1 MTDDE
6 ILQKMRERV
15 SKSIATAIETSGDA
29 WMHTLGDMAQIFLQ
43 LQIIDRL
50 TDIDVNLS
58 NLGSQL
64 DSIDTTLIKIRNSE

>member
-15 SKSIATAIETSGDA
+15 SNRIAYAMESSGDS
-29 WMHTLGDMAQIFLQ
+29 WMHTLGDMAQNFLQ

-50 TDIDVNLS
+50 TDIDVNLD

-64 DSIDTTLIKIRNSE
+64 DSIDTTLIRIRN